1 MCKIKLTSGA
11 SLRSELQAFE
21 IDAIKYAVDLG
32 MTKGASYKFGK
43 LGTMFT
49 VLDKDSQTITV
60 RRESTEKFPKARTFT
75 VYYGQAAEVYSTN
88 QQNVGSATPA
98 APASVPAPAAS
109 VPASTDPYQALL
121 DAAAALRQQC
131 EKKAAPAID
140 EAAVSKIVAQQ
151 VAAKVAEITRQ
162 LEEANTTRV
171 QINTAPAVKIE
182 GKLHPKFE
190 QVLSCV
196 KHNIP
201 AYLFG
206 PAGTGKT
213 TLAKQVAKSLNLD
226 FYCVSAL
233 QFKSEFE
240 GFVDGYG
247 KYQSTDFYRAFTCGG
262 IFMLDE
268 IDSTAAEVLVAFNNA
283 LANGFYTFPGEI
295 GKVEAHKDFRIIA
308 AGNTIGLGADSA
320 YNGRF
325 QLDASTRDRFAFV
338 KVEYIREIEAALA
351 RNDYELVDFMA
362 AARVA
367 IAEQGLNATASP
379 RAIDR
384 IATFLAGGDSIV
396 TALTLGL
403 TNSWTSEDMRLLR
416 ASMANVNCIE
426 GFNPKKNK
434 YYSVLCDL

>member
-21 IDAIKYAVDLG
+21 IDAIKYAVDHG
-32 MTKGASYKFGK
+32 MTKGTSYNFGK

-60 RRESTEKFPKARTFT
+60 RREPTEKFPNARTFT
-75 VYYGQAAEVYSTN
+75 VYYGQAAEVYSTE
-88 QQNVGSATPA
+88 QRNVGSTTPA
-98 APASVPAPAAS
+98 APASAPAPAVSA
-109 VPASTDPYQALL
+109 PAPTDPYQALL
-121 DAAAALRQQC
+121 AAAAALRQQC

-171 QINTAPAVKIE
+171 QINAAPAVKIE
-182 GKLHPKFE
+182 GKLHPKYSE
-190 QVLSCV
+190 VLPCV
-196 KHNIP
+196 SNNIP
-201 AYLFG
+201 VYLYG

-213 TLAKQVAKSLNLD
+213 TLARQVAESLNLD

-233 QFKSEFE
+233 QFKHEFE
-240 GFVDGYG
+240 GFVDAGG
-247 KYQSTDFYRAFTCGG
+247 KYQATDFFRAFTCGG
-262 IFMLDE
+262 VFMLDE

-338 KVEYIREIEAALA
+338 GVDYDRSIEEKVA
-351 RNDYELVDFMA
+351 RGDSELVDFIA
-362 AARVA
+362 AVRAS
-367 IAEQGLNATASP
+367 IKKQGLNVTASP
-379 RAIDR
+379 RAEDR
-384 IATFLAGGDSIV
+384 IATLCASGVSVDV
-396 TALTLGL
+396 ALKISL
-403 TNSWTSEDMRLLR
+403 TNSWAHEDLNLIRLDMSSDMRT
-416 ASMANVNCIE
+416 
-426 GFNPKKNK
+426 NK
-434 YYSVLCDL
+434 YYKEMCKIK

>member
-21 IDAIKYAVDLG
+21 IDAIKHAVDHG
-32 MTKGASYKFGK
+32 MTKGTSYNFGK

-49 VLDKDSQTITV
+49 ILDKDSQTITV
-60 RRESTEKFPKARTFT
+60 RREPTEKFPNARTFT
-75 VYYGQAAEVYSTN
+75 VYYGQAAEVYSIE
-88 QQNVGSATPA
+88 QRNVGSTTPT
-98 APASVPAPAAS
+98 ASAPAPAAS
-109 VPASTDPYQALL
+109 APASTDPYQALL
-121 DAAAALRQQC
+121 AAAAALRQQC

-140 EAAVSKIVAQQ
+140 EAAVSKIVAEQ

-182 GKLHPKFE
+182 GKLHPKFK

-233 QFKSEFE
+233 QFKNEFE
-240 GFVDGYG
+240 GFIDGYG
-247 KYQSTDFYRAFTCGG
+247 KYQITDFYRAFTGG
-262 IFMLDE
+262 GVFMLDE
-268 IDSTAAEVLVAFNNA
+268 IDSTASEVLVAFNNA

-338 KVEYIREIEAALA
+338 KVEYIRDIEAALA

-362 AARVA
+362 AARVV

-384 IATFLAGGDSIV
+384 IATFMADGDSIE
-396 TALTLGL
+396 TALALGL
-403 TNSWTSEDMRLLR
+403 TNSWAPEDLCLLR
-416 ASMANVNCIE
+416 ANMVNVDIK
-426 GFNPKKNK
+426 GFNSKKNK
-434 YYSVLCDL
+434 YYKAMCNL